1 MLIYLFKSHFH
12 ESKIHEDQKVLSLK
26 TFLGEFCIISSVLFH
41 LTHCF
46 LNFNTMSIAEAISV
60 AAVSAAVTSVES

>member
-1 MLIYLFKSHFH
+1 
-12 ESKIHEDQKVLSLK
+12 
-26 TFLGEFCIISSVLFH
+26 LGEFCIISSVLFH